1 MGETF
6 DTHGKAINTKQI
18 AIVEPRG
25 KTVIGTCTVEL
36 FLAINIICLV
46 VCHDSVITLYP
57 LLLGEKLC
65 TSKYC
70 LLNGH

>member
-6 DTHGKAINTKQI
+6 NTYEKAINTEQI

-25 KTVIGTCTVEL
+25 KTAMRTCTAEL

-46 VCHDSVITLYP
+46 ICHDSVITVYP
-57 LLLGEKLC
+57 RLLGEKLC